1 MPLKTSPSQTKA
13 ILFYDGTCAF
23 CHGVVRFVLPRD
35 KYDLLQFSPL
45 QGETIKKKNI
55 DTKDMNSIILYT
67 EKGETLYKSDAA
79 IALLERLGAFW
90 SVLGKIVK
98 VIPRSIRDLL
108 YDLIA
113 KIRYKL
119 AGKMEGQI
127 CPVLPKNYQSK
138 ILL

>member
-1 MPLKTSPSQTKA
+1 MSLKTSPSQTKA

-55 DTKDMNSIILYT
+55 DTKGLDSIILYT
-67 EKGETLYKSDAA
+67 ENGETFYKSDAA
-79 IALLERLGAFW
+79 IALLERLGGFW
-90 SVLGKIVK
+90 SMLAKILK
-98 VIPRSIRDLL
+98 VIPRSIRDIL
-108 YDLIA
+108 YDMIA

-119 AGKMEGQI
+119 AGKMEDQI
-127 CPVLPKNYQSK
+127 CPILPKNYQSK